1 MFYFGSIDFCISFLG
16 KGEDFLSLFLGER
29 RDIDFCIYF
38 WGFCISFLG
47 KRVDFLYFRNSH
59 FGSID
64 LRLRNDLQGRGLG

>member
-16 KGEDFLSLFLGER
+16 KGEDFLSLFLGG
-29 RDIDFCIYF
+29 DIDVCIYLF
-38 WGFCISFLG
+38 FFLHFIFR
-47 KRVDFLYFRNSH
+47 KDFLYFRNSH